1 MLLMS
6 IITLYSLAF
15 RNGTECLRL
24 VTAASSVFVTET
36 TVKEAAPFS
45 SQAKKKK
52 VQKCTHSETSV
63 LKVCSFVVGAETRQQ
78 ELVLSEERRVFI
90 LPVLLDWGFYGN
102 QMYVKEISESFPQNS

>member
-1 MLLMS
+1 MS
-6 IITLYSLAF
+6 IITLYSFLAF
-15 RNGTECLRL
+15 GNGTECLGL

-45 SQAKKKK
+45 SQAKKK

-63 LKVCSFVVGAETRQQ
+63 LKVCSFVVGAETHQQ